1 MSATNVLEILKSALL
16 LEIRGKVFYQKTA
29 AEAQNESVR
38 DFFEQMA
45 NEEDSHIKIL
55 SKQYSTYNEKGKF
68 APQALSSF
76 DNAVVDKVLTE
87 TFKNNV
93 SAASFES
100 AAVSAAMG
108 MEQRAIDLYSNQAAK
123 TKDPEEKKLYEWLA
137 GWETRHLEMLAE
149 IDRQITETIWHDN
162 SFWPF

>member
-1 MSATNVLEILKSALL
+1 MSEVKVLEILKSALL

-45 NEEDSHIKIL
+45 DEEDGHIKIL
-55 SKQYSTYNEKGKF
+55 SKQYSAYKEKGKF
-68 APQALSSF
+68 EPQALSSF

-93 SAASFES
+93 AAASFES

-108 MEQRAIDLYSNQAAK
+108 MEQRAIDLYSQRA
-123 TKDPEEKKLYEWLA
+123 TETVDPEEKKLYEWLTR
-137 GWETRHLEMLAE
+137 WETLHLETLAE
-149 IDRQITETIWHDN
+149 IDRQITETIWHDH